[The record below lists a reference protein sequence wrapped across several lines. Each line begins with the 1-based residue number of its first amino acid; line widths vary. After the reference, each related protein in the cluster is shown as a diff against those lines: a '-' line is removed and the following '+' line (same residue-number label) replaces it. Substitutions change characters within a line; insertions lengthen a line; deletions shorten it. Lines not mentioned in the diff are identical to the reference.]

1 MLSGDKT
8 GGWTLIQRNQKL
20 IMNKIIAEMEKTQ
33 CDAMILT
40 SAQSIFYSTGFA
52 SSFLYK
58 MNQAG
63 LALAVITKKET
74 ALIVSQ
80 FESCEAKENCSDI
93 EIVTYPTFIY
103 VDDFAKKGEKKAEQN
118 DMLDTFRMAMDMVD
132 GYENI
137 HKIAIEM
144 ATLPSYAQSFF
155 EGYDKQYLFCDA
167 IPILNEA
174 KAYKTEWEIQLLRKA
189 AKIDEKAMERI
200 GVELQEGMTHAQII
214 NHYQRYCLEQCDEII
229 EVNQFHTFGEKFSP
243 TYMLSTQRV
252 RKGDIV
258 RLDGGPTIAGYYS
271 DIARN
276 YAVGGS
282 MTDTQKQIYE
292 ALYKGYQTGLQ
303 MLEPGMPMN
312 QIFHAISKTV
322 VDSGIDNYVRGHHG
336 HSIGCGTSA
345 EEYPFMGASQSRVL
359 EPGMVMCMEVP
370 YYSSFN
376 HSFNIEDTFLVTEN
390 GIEMFTKTE
399 PIVSL

>member
-1 MLSGDKT
+1 M
-8 GGWTLIQRNQKL
+8 QRDQKQ
-20 IMNKIIAEMEKTQ
+20 IMRKIVVEMEKAQ

-40 SAQSIFYSTGFA
+40 SAQTIFYSTGFA

-63 LALAVITKKET
+63 LALAVITKKKA
-74 ALIVSQ
+74 ALIVSE
-80 FESCEAKENCSDI
+80 FESCEAKENCRDI
-93 EIVTYPTFIY
+93 DIVTYPTFIY
-103 VDDFAKKGEKKAEQN
+103 VDDFAKKGEKKTEQN
-118 DMLDTFRMAMDMVD
+118 DMLDTFRTAMDLLD
-132 GYENI
+132 GCANI
-137 HKIAIEM
+137 RNIAVE
-144 ATLPSYAQSFF
+144 TESLPAPVQNFFDSY
-155 EGYDKQYLFCDA
+155 GDKYQFCNA
-167 IPILNEA
+167 VSIINEA
-174 KAYKTEWEIQLLRKA
+174 KAYKTEWEIDLLRKA
-189 AKIDEKAMERI
+189 AQIDEIAMERI
-200 GVELQEGMTHAQII
+200 GKELQEGMSHAQII

-229 EVNQFHTFGEKFSP
+229 EINQFHTFGDKFSP
-243 TYMLSTQRV
+243 TYVLSTKKVQN
-252 RKGDIV
+252 GDIV
-258 RLDGGPTIAGYYS
+258 RLDGGSTIAGYYS

-276 YAVGGS
+276 YAVGGV
-282 MTDTQKQIYE
+282 MTDQQKRIYE
-292 ALYKGYQTGLQ
+292 ALYKGYQTGLR

-322 VDSGIDNYVRGHHG
+322 VDAGIDNYVRGHHG

-345 EEYPFMGASQSRVL
+345 EEYPFMGASQNRVL

-399 PIVSL
+399 PILPL